1 MRSAGILLPIFSLPG
16 KYGIGCFSKEAYR
29 FVDILKEAHQTY
41 WQILPL
47 GPTGYGDSPYQTF
60 STFAGNPYF
69 ISLEALIEEG
79 LLSARECARLER
91 GVDPKYIDYGRLY
104 NERFAVLKKAYERWD
119 PKKDTAYASFVK
131 ENSDWLEDYALFMA
145 VKGHFKGVSFTLW
158 DEDIR
163 YRKKQ
168 ALSKYKKL
176 LAGEIG
182 FHKFLQH
189 KFYQQWKA
197 LRAYANEKG
206 IRIIGDIPIYVSP
219 DSSDLWAFPELF
231 QVDKKRNLSAVAGCP
246 PDAFCADGQLWGNPL
261 YDWEYHKSTGF
272 AWWVSRVRKMSELYD
287 VVRIDHFRGFDE
299 YYSIPAGSKTARNGE
314 WEKGPGWDLFKVI
327 REKLGKFDI
336 IAEDLGFITPSV
348 RALVKKTGYC
358 NMKVLEFAF
367 DPDDTHGKNEY
378 LPHNYGPC
386 CVVYTGTHD
395 NETVAGWFSSMKK
408 KDRDRALSHLGLS
421 TKKPSIV
428 TEALV
433 RQALSSVASYCIIP
447 IQDYLCLGN
456 EARINHPSTL
466 GGNWVWRLVPG
477 QLEGQAERI
486 AKLTDLYNR
495 ATEKK

>member
-29 FVDILKEAHQTY
+29 FVDFLKEAHQTY

-119 PKKDTAYASFVK
+119 PKKDPAYASFVK

-272 AWWVSRVRKMSELYD
+272 AWWVSRVRKMSELY
-287 VVRIDHFRGFDE
+287 HK
-299 YYSIPAGSKTARNGE
+299 YY
-314 WEKGPGWDLFKVI
+314 DLNFYGDYYRLANPYEQVN
-327 REKLGKFDI
+327 
-336 IAEDLGFITPSV
+336 
-348 RALVKKTGYC
+348 LV
-358 NMKVLEFAF
+358 AW
-367 DPDDTHGKNEY
+367 
-378 LPHNYGPC
+378 
-386 CVVYTGTHD
+386 
-395 NETVAGWFSSMKK
+395 ASASST
-408 KDRDRALSHLGLS
+408 S
-421 TKKPSIV
+421 
-428 TEALV
+428 
-433 RQALSSVASYCIIP
+433 
-447 IQDYLCLGN
+447 
-456 EARINHPSTL
+456 
-466 GGNWVWRLVPG
+466 
-477 QLEGQAERI
+477 
-486 AKLTDLYNR
+486 
-495 ATEKK
+495 

>member
-29 FVDILKEAHQTY
+29 FVDFLKEAHQTY

-119 PKKDTAYASFVK
+119 PKKDPAYASFVK

-299 YYSIPAGSKTARNGE
+299 YYSIPAGSQTARNGE

-378 LPHNYGPC
+378 LPHNYSSTNYFA
-386 CVVYTGTHD
+386 YTGTHD
-395 NETVAGWFSSMKK
+395 NETLIGWVDTLDKKSLKFAMKYLSVKRK
-408 KDRDRALSHLGLS
+408 KDIPAAVIRAAWG
-421 TKKPSIV
+421 
-428 TEALV
+428 
-433 RQALSSVASYCIIP
+433 SVAQVAAAQ
-447 IQDYLCLGN
+447 IQDFLDSPKEGRMN
-456 EARINHPSTL
+456 TPSTL
-466 GGNWVWRLVPG
+466 GGNWQFRTQKSDFTPEL
-477 QLEGQAERI
+477 
-486 AKLTDLYNR
+486 AKKIKKLNRRYNR
-495 ATEKK
+495 